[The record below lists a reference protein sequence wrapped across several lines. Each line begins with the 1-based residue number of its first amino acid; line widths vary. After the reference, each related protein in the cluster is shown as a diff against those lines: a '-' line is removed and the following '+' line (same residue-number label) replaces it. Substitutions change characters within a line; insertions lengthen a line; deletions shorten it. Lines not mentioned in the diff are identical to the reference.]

1 MQQRFRGSIS
11 RARRTLICAGTT
23 VALAATMTVA
33 AAFTSPAAQAA
44 TPSYKVAVVG
54 DSWISGEGLEN
65 YLSGTDTATNQ
76 CHRSTRGWTQQVI
89 MPGHSLTIG
98 RLVNDGSA
106 TMSLA
111 FTACST
117 DTS

>member
-11 RARRTLICAGTT
+11 RARRALICAGTT

-54 DSWISGEGLEN
+54 DSWISGEGLGN
-65 YLSGTDTATNQ
+65 YLSGTDTATNE
-76 CHRSTRGWTQQVI
+76 CHRSNQGLD
-89 MPGHSLTIG
+89 PAGHHAGALPDD
-98 RLVNDGSA
+98 RA
-106 TMSLA
+106 A
-111 FTACST
+111 RQ
-117 DTS
+117 